1 MQNICS
7 ERMQTSI
14 KLHKLL
20 ENSLKDLCID
30 GIIKPIEQIIEENE
44 KMVSNNIINLNIF

>member
-1 MQNICS
+1 MN
-7 ERMQTSI
+7 TSS

-30 GIIKPIEQIIEENE
+30 GIIKPIEQIIEENGKNVRE
-44 KMVSNNIINLNIF
+44 KNN